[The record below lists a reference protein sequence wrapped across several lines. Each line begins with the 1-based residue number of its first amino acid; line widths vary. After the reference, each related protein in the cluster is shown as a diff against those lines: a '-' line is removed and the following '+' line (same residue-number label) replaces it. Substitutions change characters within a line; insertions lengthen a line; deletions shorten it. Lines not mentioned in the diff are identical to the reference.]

1 MLNSKILPYLLL
13 IVGGSLVSAQT
24 PASVTGT
31 LTIAGKTFKLSHV
44 SAQERK
50 DPFDDT
56 KKRIRVVL
64 SDVAVSD
71 TVMRDDDTYYD
82 LINGDKLHAIEF
94 WFTADGESS
103 GGEIMHDMTSHQF
116 IQPLVT
122 FDKKVFD
129 STTVSGKVSTKSG
142 KGDAFSYKCTA
153 TFTAPVER

>member
-1 MLNSKILPYLLL
+1 MLKSIILSYLLW
-13 IVGGSLVSAQT
+13 IMGASVVSTQT

-44 SAQERK
+44 SALERK

-56 KKRIRVVL
+56 KKQIRIVL

-71 TVMRDDDTYYD
+71 TVMRDDDTYTD
-82 LINGDKLHAIEF
+82 LINADKLHAIEF

-103 GGEIMHDMTSHQF
+103 GGEIMHDMESHQF

-122 FDKKVFD
+122 FEKKVFD
-129 STTVSGKVSTKSG
+129 STTVSGNVSTKSS
-142 KGDAFSYKCTA
+142 KGAAFSYECTA